1 MAADLHEGF
10 SEQGGVSKRL
20 KRFWFKLDR
29 GDGYGVTAHS
39 RSDAESLLAKYGYPS
54 DTQRVVE
61 VIEGISVSTLDGE
74 SVLPSIGP
82 IVVRGV
88 WFPCHNL

>member
-1 MAADLHEGF
+1 MRDF
-10 SEQGGVSKRL
+10 SKQGGVSKML

-39 RSDAESLLAKYGYPS
+39 RSDAESLLAKYGYPA

-61 VIEGISVSTLDGE
+61 VIEGVAVSSLDE
-74 SVLPSIGP
+74 DAVLPCIGP

>member
-1 MAADLHEGF
+1 M
-10 SEQGGVSKRL
+10 L

-61 VIEGISVSTLDGE
+61 VVEGVSVRRSMENRCCRASGR
-74 SVLPSIGP
+74 S
-82 IVVRGV
+82 
-88 WFPCHNL
+88 WFGGFGFLATICDAIAICAVF